1 MLLSSELIYLKGMG
15 TETIIFRLS
24 ACADSRINFQAQQRV
39 MDMQAAYG
47 SDIKKIRE
55 EIEYRKLVVERRL
68 SRP

>member
-1 MLLSSELIYLKGMG
+1 MDPG
-15 TETIIFRLS
+15 TAE
-24 ACADSRINFQAQQRV
+24 V

-55 EIEYRKLVVERRL
+55 EIEYRKLVVEKRL